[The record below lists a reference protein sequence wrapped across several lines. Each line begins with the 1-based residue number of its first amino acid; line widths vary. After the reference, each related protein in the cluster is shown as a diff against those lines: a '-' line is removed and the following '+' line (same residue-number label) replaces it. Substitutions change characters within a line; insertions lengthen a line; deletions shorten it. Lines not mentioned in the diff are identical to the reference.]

1 MVKNMRHILKYI
13 PANQFKANGKP
24 IAKLIPFSEDQKSLF
39 DAMAGSVKIVDNII
53 KSMGETWEAD
63 AG

>member
-24 IAKLIPFSEDQKSLF
+24 IAKQAFSEDQKSLF
-39 DAMAGSVKIVDNII
+39 GAMAGSVKIVDNII
-53 KSMGETWEAD
+53 KSMGEAWEAD